1 MKLGRFVFFRLL
13 SASVLVASVLVGP
26 SVVSAAETYP
36 SKPIRLILDLAAG
49 GYGDITAR
57 VVAQKMGDS
66 MGQRVVVENRPGAG
80 AVTAKMAVMQAP
92 ADGYTMTT
100 AGGATAVSETLFKQL
115 PYNILTDFMQV
126 SPMVTTD
133 LVLLVKADSKFSSLA
148 DVLKFAKSNPGKLNL
163 GTSYIGSTQHLG
175 AEIFKKQA
183 GINAVTVAYKSPQ
196 EVMVALRSGAID
208 MAFDFLPTTL
218 AQIKNK
224 EIRGLA
230 IAGDSRFAGLPD
242 MPTTA
247 QAGFPGYE
255 VASWNGI
262 SVKTGTPRPIIDRL
276 NKEIGAAL
284 KAPEVKTKL
293 LDLGLSP
300 FWLTPEK
307 TRELMVSEIARWK
320 KVIEDNNIPQR

>member
-1 MKLGRFVFFRLL
+1 MKRNRIIFPLSLTASMLVLFVL
-13 SASVLVASVLVGP
+13 ASV

-57 VVAQKMGDS
+57 VVAQKIGDS

-80 AVTAKMAVMQAP
+80 AVAAKMAVIQAP

-115 PYNILTDFMQV
+115 PYNILNDFMQV
-126 SPMVTTD
+126 SPMVNTD
-133 LVLLVKADSKFSSLA
+133 LVLLVKSDSKFASLV

-163 GTSYIGSTQHLG
+163 GTSYIGSTQNLG
-175 AEIFKKQA
+175 AEIFKKHA
-183 GINAVTVAYKSPQ
+183 GINAVTVPYKSPQ
-196 EVMVALRSGAID
+196 DVIVALRSGAID
-208 MAFDFLPTTL
+208 VAFDFLPTTL
-218 AQIKNK
+218 AQIRNK

-230 IAGDSRFAGLPD
+230 IAGDKRFAGLPD

-247 QAGFPGYE
+247 EAGFPDYE

-276 NKEIGAAL
+276 NKEIGDAL
-284 KAPEVKTKL
+284 KAPDVKTKL
-293 LDLGLSP
+293 LDLGLTP

-307 TRELMVSEIARWK
+307 TRELMVAEIAKWK
-320 KVIEDNNIPQR
+320 KVIEDNNIPRQ